1 MVIYSNSNAGIGRSA
16 RSRVRPQNIACS
28 APHDW
33 VVNSRMDEMADL
45 DWSDCPP
52 VMDDPDGGDW
62 LVMKLA
68 PRVPIEALIV
78 SHLDGES
85 VEDVAGMFEVDVDE
99 VIRAL

>member
-1 MVIYSNSNAGIGRSA
+1 
-16 RSRVRPQNIACS
+16 
-28 APHDW
+28 
-33 VVNSRMDEMADL
+33 
-45 DWSDCPP
+45 
-52 VMDDPDGGDW
+52 MDDPDGGDW